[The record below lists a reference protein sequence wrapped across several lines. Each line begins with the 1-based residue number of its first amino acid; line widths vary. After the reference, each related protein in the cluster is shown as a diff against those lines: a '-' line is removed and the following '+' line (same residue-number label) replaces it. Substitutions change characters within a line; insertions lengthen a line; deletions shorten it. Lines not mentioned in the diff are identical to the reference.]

1 MKNAAKILLVFSMVG
16 IFASTTFS
24 QISFGA
30 WGRGIFSPLTSNHSD
45 EIVPNNQ
52 VSWGGNSARI
62 GWSIKGNS
70 DNVGFQVD
78 MNSDLRSI
86 GFQDQQ
92 KIWVKLFDML
102 TFEVGPSIFYGALR
116 GDAAFGVWNYMRFA
130 GQDDEDAIFARG
142 KAGMGDQWVHRQN
155 QNGIQGGWGSEPI
168 FGGALAHLDFKG
180 IHAFFSLDQSKSIK
194 INETVSENYNSA
206 IMFKR
211 GQYGIGY
218 EIPNFGLVRAQYIG
232 KAYLPT
238 DTEDLND
245 VIENKE
251 LANYGIIQAAVKA
264 DKLVEN
270 LYVDIGAS
278 FSTVEQEKTGDM
290 YSYTSFG
297 GYAKYALEKV
307 TLHAMGKFKL
317 NMKAKENKDDIELT
331 EGVGIHSG
339 LGADINVGGV
349 TINGDVRVFNKYWT
363 NNADAKHSV
372 GFLAGV
378 SKGFSNGRIAAGFE
392 YITAGS
398 INAGLITTEEHT
410 DENMWALPI
419 IFEYWF

>member
-1 MKNAAKILLVFSMVG
+1 MKKVTKLLLALSMVG

-24 QISFGA
+24 EISFGA
-30 WGRGIFSPLTSNHSD
+30 WGRGIFSPLTSNHKE
-45 EIVPNNQ
+45 EIVPNNG
-52 VSWGGNSARI
+52 VSWGGRSARI
-62 GWSIKGNS
+62 GWSIRGNS

-102 TFEVGPSIFYGALR
+102 TVEVGPSIFYGALR
-116 GDAAFGVWNYMRFA
+116 GDAAFGVWNYMRFS

-142 KAGMGDQWVHRQN
+142 KAGMGDQWYHRQN
-155 QNGIQGGWGSEPI
+155 GNGIQGGWGKEPI
-168 FGGALAHLDFKG
+168 FGGALAHLDVAGF
-180 IHAFFSLDQSKSIK
+180 HAFISLDQSTGSK
-194 INETVSENYNSA
+194 IGDTLSESYSSA

-211 GQYGIGY
+211 GQYGLGY

-232 KAYLPT
+232 KAYLPS

-251 LANYGIIQAAVKA
+251 LANYGIIQAALKV
-264 DKLVEN
+264 DKIVEN
-270 LYVDIGAS
+270 LYIDVGAS
-278 FSTVEQEKTGDM
+278 FATEKQSKTGDN
-290 YSYTSFG
+290 YGYNSFG
-297 GYAKYALEKV
+297 GYVKYGLEKV

-317 NMKAKENKDDIELT
+317 KMKAKENKDDTELK
-331 EGVGIHSG
+331 EGTGIHAG
-339 LGADINVGGV
+339 VGADINVGGI
-349 TINGDVRVFNKYWT
+349 TINGDVRIFNNFWT
-363 NNADAKHSV
+363 NNPDGNHSV

-392 YITAGS
+392 FITAGT
-398 INAGLITTEEHT
+398 INAGLGEKQNT
-410 DENMWALPI
+410 DDPMWALPI